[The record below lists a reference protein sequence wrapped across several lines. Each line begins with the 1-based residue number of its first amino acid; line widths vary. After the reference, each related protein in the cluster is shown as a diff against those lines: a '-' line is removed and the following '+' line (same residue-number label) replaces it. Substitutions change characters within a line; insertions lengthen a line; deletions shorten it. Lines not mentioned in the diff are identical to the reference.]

1 MRTSFHH
8 LLRPSLI
15 RFAAAFATLLLL
27 LGSIGYD
34 ARAQSNAQYRLG
46 AGDEVKITV
55 FGEPD
60 MSGQFRIDG
69 GGNIGLP
76 LVGNIQAG
84 GRSLRD
90 LEMAIAERLKQG
102 YLVNPQVNAEVM
114 NYRPFYI
121 LGEVKKP
128 GSYPYVEGMTAI
140 NAVALAGGFTYRARE
155 SQLLITRAGTAE
167 KQRASPDTVLL
178 PGDIV
183 EIPERYF

>member
-1 MRTSFHH
+1 
-8 LLRPSLI
+8 
-15 RFAAAFATLLLL
+15 
-27 LGSIGYD
+27 
-34 ARAQSNAQYRLG
+34 
-46 AGDEVKITV
+46 
-55 FGEPD
+55 
-60 MSGQFRIDG
+60 MSGQFKIDG
-69 GGNIGLP
+69 GGNIALP

-84 GRSLRD
+84 GRTTRE
-90 LEMAIAERLKQG
+90 LEGAIANRLKQG

-155 SQLLITRAGTAE
+155 SQLLITRAGSSE